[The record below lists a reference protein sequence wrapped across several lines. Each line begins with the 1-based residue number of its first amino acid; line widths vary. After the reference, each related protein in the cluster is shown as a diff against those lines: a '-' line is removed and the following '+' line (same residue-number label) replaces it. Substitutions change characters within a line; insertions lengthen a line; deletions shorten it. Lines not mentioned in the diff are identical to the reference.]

1 MKDRLKVLCVCQI
14 GVGSSV
20 MLRVFVES
28 VLKSLGIDDS
38 VIEIS
43 DAATAG
49 GLAMSSDVIVCNT
62 EIASVVEKYG
72 KPVLALKNMT
82 SKAEIKE
89 KFEAFLQT
97 RSDG

>member
-1 MKDRLKVLCVCQI
+1 MKRLKVLCVCQI

-20 MLRVFVES
+20 MLRVFVDS
-28 VLKSLGIDDS
+28 VLNDLGVKDRS
-38 VIEIS
+38 IEIS

-49 GLAMSSDVIVCNT
+49 GLARESDVVICNMELERIV
-62 EIASVVEKYG
+62 AKYG

-89 KFEAFLQT
+89 KFEEFLKAYNNN
-97 RSDG
+97 